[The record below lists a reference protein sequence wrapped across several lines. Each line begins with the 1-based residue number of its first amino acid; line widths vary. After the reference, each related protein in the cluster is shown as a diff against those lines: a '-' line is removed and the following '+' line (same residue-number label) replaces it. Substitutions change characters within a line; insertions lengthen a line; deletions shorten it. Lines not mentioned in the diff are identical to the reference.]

1 MVLVYSKYLCT
12 DYEDMHRGKQNMHS
26 EQQSFVE
33 LLHIVL
39 CFIISSSDILFYPYP
54 FYSCHFKYDML
65 NFIDIW
71 CPQCWT
77 PNIGRFYTNVCAVIT
92 KLYTGQQT
100 SMSLQSMKTAWDYL
114 KDWELLGPS
123 FVWLW
128 DCRLVVSLQNIVR
141 FQNSDVVCTLT
152 AHFCTQS
159 PTCPVFTTSIRSQ
172 SPPYREHSS
181 FPLQRPAT

>member
-12 DYEDMHRGKQNMHS
+12 EYEHTHRGKQNMHS

-114 KDWELLGPS
+114 TQNCLDHLLSGCEIAG
-123 FVWLW
+123 WL
-128 DCRLVVSLQNIVR
+128 LVYE
-141 FQNSDVVCTLT
+141 TLS
-152 AHFCTQS
+152 AFRIQM
-159 PTCPVFTTSIRSQ
+159 
-172 SPPYREHSS
+172 
-181 FPLQRPAT
+181 